1 MYHLK
6 HLADHNTS
14 YGIKRKYPY
23 TFYIPQVTTGTRA
36 LKKTE
41 KGPSPC
47 SYLIL
52 LQNLIEEKESTG
64 TIILLSQ
71 RQVPHPLQDLQLFPF
86 LLQIKVIPLEVQDCP
101 KEMPKTNLW
110 PKDRC

>member
-71 RQVPHPLQDLQLFPF
+71 RQVTTHCKIYNCFLFF
-86 LLQIKVIPLEVQDCP
+86 SK
-101 KEMPKTNLW
+101 
-110 PKDRC
+110 